1 MNLDKV
7 KIWVGVGAYAL
18 ATSAAIATS
27 ATALEPQA
35 APLALSAI
43 DSTTAEIAHSP
54 TMNIA
59 QAGEAGEGGA
69 AQPSG
74 GYSGG
79 GEAGEAAGPA
89 FVNKLSGAELV
100 NGLRQGGYVI
110 FFRHGQTEADYA
122 DQVFANPMFC
132 STQRV
137 LSEQGWQQARAIG
150 QSFRDLR
157 IPVGDVIASQYCRA
171 WQTADLAFG
180 RYRREAA
187 LNFAPAEEYTDAQ
200 TAQMKSAI
208 MPFLTAVP
216 ARGMNTVLVGHDDV
230 FDAAT
235 GIYPEPQG
243 VAFILKPDGRGG
255 FEILA
260 RILASEWAQ
269 LPR

>member
-1 MNLDKV
+1 MSLGKV
-7 KIWVGVGAYAL
+7 KIWVGVGAYLL
-18 ATSAAIATS
+18 ATATAIGMP
-27 ATALEPQA
+27 ATALDTEQLNQST
-35 APLALSAI
+35 LARE
-43 DSTTAEIAHSP
+43 TTEESNRSLTP

-59 QAGEAGEGGA
+59 QAGEAGEGGTP
-69 AQPSG
+69 PSS
-74 GYSGG
+74 YGG
-79 GEAGEAAGPA
+79 GEGGEGEAPE
-89 FVNKLSGAELV
+89 FVNKLTGAALV
-100 NGLRQGGYVI
+100 NSLRQGGYVI

-132 STQRV
+132 STQRT

-150 QSFRDLR
+150 RAFQELR
-157 IPVGDVIASQYCRA
+157 IPIGDVVASQYCRA

-187 LNFAPAEEYTDAQ
+187 LNFAPAEEYTEAQ
-200 TAQMKSAI
+200 TAQMRSAI
-208 MPFLTAVP
+208 MPYLTAVP
-216 ARGMNTVLVGHDDV
+216 VSGANTILVGHDDV

-243 VAFILKPDGRGG
+243 VAFILKPDGRGS

-260 RILASEWAQ
+260 KVSANEWAQ